1 MENKLLKSLEEME
14 SINFKS
20 LEEALKQY
28 SKKEIFDT
36 WLKYEGIIGYTSHIY
51 NAINKLYDLDIK

>member
-1 MENKLLKSLEEME
+1 MENKLLEALEEM
-14 SINFKS
+14 KS
-20 LEEALKQY
+20 VSFNSLDEALNHY

-36 WLKYEGIIGYTSHIY
+36 WLKYEGINGYTSSII